1 MKKIV
6 LVDGNNLLFRSYYAT
21 AYTGNI
27 MRNKE
32 GFPTNGVYGF
42 VNMIN
47 KIISEEKPEYMMVA
61 FDIGKTFRHEKY
73 ERYKD
78 GRRETP
84 DDLKVQ
90 FPVAKKILTA
100 MGIKYLECAGYEADD
115 IIGTISMWCEK
126 DPEYEALIVSSD
138 KDLLQLISDETVV
151 KLLKT
156 KDYIWMDKKTFNDT
170 YGFDPIHMI
179 DLKALMGDSSD
190 NIPGVKG
197 IGEKGAIKLVSEYKT
212 IDNIYEN
219 IDKIKGAMQIKL
231 IDGKEDAYYS
241 KDLVT
246 IYREVPL
253 DITFDDLLYK
263 GENADELIDIYNDL
277 GFYSLLR
284 KINTSEV
291 KKNKEI
297 VGEFVDIPD
306 TAETEKN
313 KVNNN
318 CNENIIDN
326 DKNESIV
333 ENIKILSNNE
343 DIDKNKIEE
352 FKIISDINDI
362 KISEDTSIYLD
373 TTIGNYHNAE
383 ILGIALY
390 NSTLSCYIPFDI
402 FKNNTS
408 ILDTNYNLST
418 YDYKKLI
425 VVFNKYGI
433 KVPNI
438 NFDTMISA
446 YLLNYE
452 TKDDI
457 CYLANKLEVEIPSY
471 DKKEVVTTEEAA
483 RRAILKAKFIYN
495 TKDKLYENM
504 KKEDNIYLFES
515 IEMPL
520 TKVLAN
526 MEIEG
531 IRVDKKVLE
540 EMGTEIKIKLEI
552 LTRDIYNYAGEE
564 FNINSPKQLGEI
576 LFDKLKLPGTKK
588 NKNGYATDIDVLK
601 KLTEYPIINKILEYR
616 ALAKLYST
624 YIDGII
630 STIRKDGKI
639 HTIYTQTLT
648 RTGRLSSIEPNLQN
662 IPMRSEYGRLIRK
675 AFIPENNS
683 VILSSDYSQIEL
695 RVFAHLSGVND
706 LINAFKEGVDIHTKT
721 AMDIFKV
728 PMEGVTK
735 NMRRQAKAVN
745 FGILY
750 GISSYGLAEDIGIPV
765 KEAKEFINKYFE
777 TYPGVKDYMDKEI
790 DEAKRTGYVKTIMNR
805 KRVIEELKSSNYKV
819 RSMGER
825 MALNTPV
832 QGSASDILKKAMVE
846 INNIFEKENIKSKM
860 LLQVHDELIFNVYND
875 EIDKVKDIVYNT
887 MTKVFELKVP
897 LDVDIELGNNWYE
910 AK

>member
-21 AYTGNI
+21 AYTGNV

-138 KDLLQLISDETVV
+138 KDLLQLISDETIV

-179 DLKALMGDSSD
+179 DLKALMGDASD

-219 IDKIKGAMQIKL
+219 IDKIKGATQIKL

-253 DITFDDLLYK
+253 NVTFDDLLYK

-284 KINTSEV
+284 KINTNEV
-291 KKNKEI
+291 KKEENRE
-297 VGEFVDIPD
+297 
-306 TAETEKN
+306 EKF
-313 KVNNN
+313 KV
-318 CNENIIDN
+318 
-326 DKNESIV
+326 
-333 ENIKILSNNE
+333 
-343 DIDKNKIEE
+343 
-352 FKIISDINDI
+352 ISDTNDI

-373 TTIGNYHNAE
+373 TTVGNYNDAE

-390 NSTLSCYIPFDI
+390 NSTLSCYIPYDI

-408 ILDTNYNLST
+408 ILDTEYNLST

-425 VVFNKYGI
+425 VIFNKYGI

-471 DKKEVVTTEEAA
+471 DKKEVVTSEEAI

-495 TKDKLYENM
+495 TKDKLYEDM
-504 KKEDNIYLFES
+504 KREDNIYLFES

-520 TKVLAN
+520 AKVLAN

-576 LFDKLKLPGTKK
+576 LFDKLKLPGAKK

-630 STIRKDGKI
+630 NTIREDGKI

-675 AFIPENNS
+675 AFIPEDNS

-790 DEAKRTGYVKTIMNR
+790 DEAKRNGYVKTIMNR
-805 KRVIEELKSSNYKV
+805 KRVIEELKSSNYMV

-846 INNIFEKENIKSKM
+846 INNIFEQENIKSKM

>member
-219 IDKIKGAMQIKL
+219 IDKIKGATQIKL

-284 KINTSEV
+284 KINTSDI
-291 KKNKEI
+291 KK
-297 VGEFVDIPD
+297 
-306 TAETEKN
+306 EK
-313 KVNNN
+313 
-318 CNENIIDN
+318 
-326 DKNESIV
+326 SR
-333 ENIKILSNNE
+333 
-343 DIDKNKIEE
+343 EE
-352 FKIISDINDI
+352 KFKIISDINDV

-373 TTIGNYHNAE
+373 TTIGNYHDAE

-390 NSTLSCYIPFDI
+390 NSTLSCYIPYDI

-408 ILDTNYNLST
+408 ILDTDYNLST

-457 CYLANKLEVEIPSY
+457 CYLANKLNIYIPSY
-471 DKKEVVTTEEAA
+471 DKKEVVTSEEAA
-483 RRAILKAKFIYN
+483 RRAILKARFIYN
-495 TKDKLYENM
+495 TKDKLYEDM
-504 KKEDNIYLFES
+504 KREDNIYLFEN

-520 TKVLAN
+520 AKVLAK
-526 MEIEG
+526 METTG

-576 LFDKLKLPGTKK
+576 LFDKLKLPGAKK

-630 STIRKDGKI
+630 STIREDGKI

-790 DEAKRTGYVKTIMNR
+790 DEAKRNGYVKTIMNR
-805 KRVIEELKSSNYKV
+805 KRVIEELKSSNYMV

>member
-21 AYTGNI
+21 AYTGNV

-47 KIISEEKPEYMMVA
+47 KIISDEKPEYMMVA

-219 IDKIKGAMQIKL
+219 IDKIKGATQIKL

-284 KINTSEV
+284 KINISEV
-291 KKNKEI
+291 KKKE
-297 VGEFVDIPD
+297 DR
-306 TAETEKN
+306 K
-313 KVNNN
+313 
-318 CNENIIDN
+318 
-326 DKNESIV
+326 
-333 ENIKILSNNE
+333 
-343 DIDKNKIEE
+343 EE

-373 TTIGNYHNAE
+373 TTVGNYNDAE

-390 NSTLSCYIPFDI
+390 NSTLSCYIPYDI

-408 ILDTNYNLST
+408 ILDTEYNLST

-425 VVFNKYGI
+425 VIFNKYGI

-438 NFDTMISA
+438 NFDTMISS

-452 TKDDI
+452 TKEDI

-471 DKKEVVTTEEAA
+471 DKKEVVTTEEAI

-495 TKDKLYENM
+495 TKDKLYEDM
-504 KKEDNIYLFES
+504 KREDNIYLFES

-520 TKVLAN
+520 AKVLAN

-552 LTRDIYNYAGEE
+552 ITRDIYNYAGEE

-576 LFDKLKLPGTKK
+576 LFDKLKLPGAKK

-630 STIRKDGKI
+630 STIREDGKI

-675 AFIPENNS
+675 AFIPEDNS

-805 KRVIEELKSSNYKV
+805 KRVIEELKSSNYMV

-846 INNIFEKENIKSKM
+846 INNIFEQENIKSKM

>member
-21 AYTGNI
+21 AYTGNV

-47 KIISEEKPEYMMVA
+47 KIISDEKPEYMMVA

-78 GRRETP
+78 GRKETP

-115 IIGTISMWCEK
+115 IIGTISMWCEN

-197 IGEKGAIKLVSEYKT
+197 IGEKGAIKLVSKYKT

-231 IDGKEDAYYS
+231 IDGREDAYYS

-253 DITFDDLLYK
+253 NVTFDDLLYK

-284 KINTSEV
+284 KINTSDI
-291 KKNKEI
+291 KK
-297 VGEFVDIPD
+297 
-306 TAETEKN
+306 EKSR
-313 KVNNN
+313 
-318 CNENIIDN
+318 D
-326 DKNESIV
+326 D
-333 ENIKILSNNE
+333 
-343 DIDKNKIEE
+343 E

-373 TTIGNYHNAE
+373 TTVGNYNDAE

-390 NSTLSCYIPFDI
+390 NSTLSCYIPYDI

-408 ILDTNYNLST
+408 ILDTEYNLST

-425 VVFNKYGI
+425 VIFNKYDI

-471 DKKEVVTTEEAA
+471 DKKEVVTSEEAI

-495 TKDKLYENM
+495 TKDKLYEDM
-504 KKEDNIYLFES
+504 KREDNIYLFES

-520 TKVLAN
+520 AKVLAN

-576 LFDKLKLPGTKK
+576 LFDKLKLPGAKK

-630 STIRKDGKI
+630 NTIREDGKI

-675 AFIPENNS
+675 AFIPEENS

-790 DEAKRTGYVKTIMNR
+790 NEAKRTGYVKTIMNR

>member
-156 KDYIWMDKKTFNDT
+156 KDYVWMDKKTFNDT

-219 IDKIKGAMQIKL
+219 IDKIKGATQIKL

-284 KINTSEV
+284 KINTSDI
-291 KKNKEI
+291 KK
-297 VGEFVDIPD
+297 
-306 TAETEKN
+306 EK
-313 KVNNN
+313 
-318 CNENIIDN
+318 
-326 DKNESIV
+326 SR
-333 ENIKILSNNE
+333 E
-343 DIDKNKIEE
+343 DE
-352 FKIISDINDI
+352 FKIISDINDV

-373 TTIGNYHNAE
+373 TTIGNYHDAE

-390 NSTLSCYIPFDI
+390 NSTLSCYIPYDI

-408 ILDTNYNLST
+408 ILDTDYNLST

-446 YLLNYE
+446 YLLNYD

-457 CYLANKLEVEIPSY
+457 CYLANKLNIYIPSY

-483 RRAILKAKFIYN
+483 RRAILKARFIYN
-495 TKDKLYENM
+495 TKDKLYEDM
-504 KKEDNIYLFES
+504 KREDNIYLFES

-520 TKVLAN
+520 AKVLAK
-526 MEIEG
+526 METTG

-576 LFDKLKLPGTKK
+576 LFDKLKLPGAKK

-630 STIRKDGKI
+630 STIREDGKI

-675 AFIPENNS
+675 AFIPEDNS

-790 DEAKRTGYVKTIMNR
+790 DEAKKNGYVKTIMNR
-805 KRVIEELKSSNYKV
+805 KRVIEELKSSNYMV

-846 INNIFEKENIKSKM
+846 ISDIFEKENIKSKM

>member
-219 IDKIKGAMQIKL
+219 IDKIKGATQIKL

-284 KINTSEV
+284 KINTSDI
-291 KKNKEI
+291 KK
-297 VGEFVDIPD
+297 
-306 TAETEKN
+306 EK
-313 KVNNN
+313 
-318 CNENIIDN
+318 
-326 DKNESIV
+326 SR
-333 ENIKILSNNE
+333 
-343 DIDKNKIEE
+343 EE
-352 FKIISDINDI
+352 KFKIISDINDV

-373 TTIGNYHNAE
+373 TTIGNYHDAE

-390 NSTLSCYIPFDI
+390 NSTLSCYIPYDI

-408 ILDTNYNLST
+408 ILDTDYNLST

-457 CYLANKLEVEIPSY
+457 CYLANKLNIYIPSY

-483 RRAILKAKFIYN
+483 RRAILKARFIYN
-495 TKDKLYENM
+495 TKDKLYEDM
-504 KKEDNIYLFES
+504 KREDNIYLFES

-520 TKVLAN
+520 AKVLAK
-526 MEIEG
+526 METTG

-576 LFDKLKLPGTKK
+576 LFDKLKLPGAKK

-630 STIRKDGKI
+630 STIREDGKI

-675 AFIPENNS
+675 AFIPEDNS

-790 DEAKRTGYVKTIMNR
+790 DEAKRNGYVKTIMNR
-805 KRVIEELKSSNYKV
+805 KRVIEELKSSNYMV

-846 INNIFEKENIKSKM
+846 ISDIFEKENIKSKM

>member
-219 IDKIKGAMQIKL
+219 IDKIKGATQIKL

-284 KINTSEV
+284 KINTSDI
-291 KKNKEI
+291 KK
-297 VGEFVDIPD
+297 
-306 TAETEKN
+306 EK
-313 KVNNN
+313 
-318 CNENIIDN
+318 
-326 DKNESIV
+326 SR
-333 ENIKILSNNE
+333 E
-343 DIDKNKIEE
+343 DE
-352 FKIISDINDI
+352 FKIISDINDV

-373 TTIGNYHNAE
+373 TTIGNYHDAE

-390 NSTLSCYIPFDI
+390 NSTLSCYIPYDI

-408 ILDTNYNLST
+408 ILDTDYNLST

-446 YLLNYE
+446 YLLNYD

-457 CYLANKLEVEIPSY
+457 CYLANKLNIYIPSY

-483 RRAILKAKFIYN
+483 RRAILKARFIYN
-495 TKDKLYENM
+495 TKDKLYEDM
-504 KKEDNIYLFES
+504 KREDNIYLFES

-520 TKVLAN
+520 AKVLAN

-576 LFDKLKLPGTKK
+576 LFDKLKLPGAKK

-630 STIRKDGKI
+630 STIREDGKI

-675 AFIPENNS
+675 AFIPEDNS

-790 DEAKRTGYVKTIMNR
+790 DEAKRNGYVKTIMNR
-805 KRVIEELKSSNYKV
+805 KRVIEELKSSNYMV

-846 INNIFEKENIKSKM
+846 ISDIFEKENIKSKM

-910 AK
+910 SK

>member
-47 KIISEEKPEYMMVA
+47 KIIYDEKPEYMMVA

-179 DLKALMGDSSD
+179 DLKALMGDASD

-219 IDKIKGAMQIKL
+219 IDKIKGATQIKL

-284 KINTSEV
+284 KINTSDI
-291 KKNKEI
+291 KK
-297 VGEFVDIPD
+297 
-306 TAETEKN
+306 EK
-313 KVNNN
+313 
-318 CNENIIDN
+318 
-326 DKNESIV
+326 SR
-333 ENIKILSNNE
+333 E
-343 DIDKNKIEE
+343 DE
-352 FKIISDINDI
+352 FKIISDINDV

-373 TTIGNYHNAE
+373 TTIGNYHDAE

-390 NSTLSCYIPFDI
+390 NSTLSCYIPYDI

-408 ILDTNYNLST
+408 ILDTDYNLST

-457 CYLANKLEVEIPSY
+457 CYLANKLNIYIPSY
-471 DKKEVVTTEEAA
+471 DKKEVVTSEEAA

-495 TKDKLYENM
+495 TKDKLYEDM
-504 KKEDNIYLFES
+504 KREDNIYLFEN

-520 TKVLAN
+520 AKVLAK
-526 MEIEG
+526 METTG

-576 LFDKLKLPGTKK
+576 LFDKLKLPGAKK

-630 STIRKDGKI
+630 STIREDGKI

-675 AFIPENNS
+675 AFIPEDNS

-790 DEAKRTGYVKTIMNR
+790 DEAKRNGYVKTIMNR
-805 KRVIEELKSSNYKV
+805 KRVIEELKSSNYMV

-846 INNIFEKENIKSKM
+846 ISDIFEKENIKSKM

>member
-47 KIISEEKPEYMMVA
+47 KIISDEKPEYMMVA

-219 IDKIKGAMQIKL
+219 IDKIKGATQIKL

-291 KKNKEI
+291 KKKE
-297 VGEFVDIPD
+297 DR
-306 TAETEKN
+306 K
-313 KVNNN
+313 
-318 CNENIIDN
+318 
-326 DKNESIV
+326 
-333 ENIKILSNNE
+333 
-343 DIDKNKIEE
+343 EE
-352 FKIISDINDI
+352 FKIISDINDV

-373 TTIGNYHNAE
+373 TTVGNYNDAE

-390 NSTLSCYIPFDI
+390 NSTLSCYIPYDI

-408 ILDTNYNLST
+408 ILDTEYNLST

-425 VVFNKYGI
+425 VIFNKYGI

-471 DKKEVVTTEEAA
+471 DKKEVVTSEEAI

-495 TKDKLYENM
+495 TKDKLYEDM

-630 STIRKDGKI
+630 STIREDGKI

>member
-47 KIISEEKPEYMMVA
+47 KIISDEKPEYMMVA

-219 IDKIKGAMQIKL
+219 IDKIKGATQIKL

-284 KINTSEV
+284 KINTSDI
-291 KKNKEI
+291 KK
-297 VGEFVDIPD
+297 
-306 TAETEKN
+306 EKSR
-313 KVNNN
+313 
-318 CNENIIDN
+318 E
-326 DKNESIV
+326 
-333 ENIKILSNNE
+333 
-343 DIDKNKIEE
+343 EE

-438 NFDTMISA
+438 NFDAMISA

-495 TKDKLYENM
+495 TKDKLYEDM
-504 KKEDNIYLFES
+504 KREDNIYLFEN

-520 TKVLAN
+520 AKVLAN

-540 EMGTEIKIKLEI
+540 EMGIEIKIKLEI

-630 STIRKDGKI
+630 STIREDGKI

>member
-219 IDKIKGAMQIKL
+219 IDKIKGATQIKL

-284 KINTSEV
+284 KINTSDI
-291 KKNKEI
+291 KK
-297 VGEFVDIPD
+297 
-306 TAETEKN
+306 EK
-313 KVNNN
+313 
-318 CNENIIDN
+318 
-326 DKNESIV
+326 SR
-333 ENIKILSNNE
+333 E
-343 DIDKNKIEE
+343 DE
-352 FKIISDINDI
+352 FKIISDINDV

-373 TTIGNYHNAE
+373 TTIGNYHDAE

-390 NSTLSCYIPFDI
+390 NSTLSCYIPYDI

-408 ILDTNYNLST
+408 ILDTDYNLST

-457 CYLANKLEVEIPSY
+457 CYLANKLNIYIPSY
-471 DKKEVVTTEEAA
+471 DKKEVVTSEEAI

-495 TKDKLYENM
+495 TKDKLYEDM
-504 KKEDNIYLFES
+504 KREDNIYLFES

-520 TKVLAN
+520 AKVLAN

-576 LFDKLKLPGTKK
+576 LFDKLKLPGAKK

-630 STIRKDGKI
+630 STIREDGKI

-675 AFIPENNS
+675 AFIPEDNS

-790 DEAKRTGYVKTIMNR
+790 DEAKRNGYVKTIMNR
-805 KRVIEELKSSNYKV
+805 KRVIEELKSSNYMV

-846 INNIFEKENIKSKM
+846 ISDIFEKENIKSKM

-910 AK
+910 SK

>member
-47 KIISEEKPEYMMVA
+47 KIISDEKPEYMMVA

-84 DDLKVQ
+84 DELKVQ

-179 DLKALMGDSSD
+179 DLKALMGDASD

-219 IDKIKGAMQIKL
+219 IDKIKGATQIKL

-284 KINTSEV
+284 KINISEV
-291 KKNKEI
+291 KKKE
-297 VGEFVDIPD
+297 DR
-306 TAETEKN
+306 K
-313 KVNNN
+313 
-318 CNENIIDN
+318 
-326 DKNESIV
+326 
-333 ENIKILSNNE
+333 
-343 DIDKNKIEE
+343 EE
-352 FKIISDINDI
+352 FKIISDINDV

-373 TTIGNYHNAE
+373 TTIGNYHDAE

-390 NSTLSCYIPFDI
+390 NSTLSCYIPYDI

-408 ILDTNYNLST
+408 ILDTDYNLST

-457 CYLANKLEVEIPSY
+457 CYLANKLNIYIPSY

-495 TKDKLYENM
+495 TKDKLYEDM
-504 KKEDNIYLFES
+504 KREDNIYLFEN

-520 TKVLAN
+520 AKVLAN

-576 LFDKLKLPGTKK
+576 LFDKLKLPGAKK

-630 STIRKDGKI
+630 STIREDGKI

-675 AFIPENNS
+675 AFIPEDNS

-805 KRVIEELKSSNYKV
+805 KRVIEELKSSNYMV

>member
-179 DLKALMGDSSD
+179 DLKAFMGDASD

-219 IDKIKGAMQIKL
+219 IDKIKGATQIKL

-284 KINTSEV
+284 KINTSDI
-291 KKNKEI
+291 KK
-297 VGEFVDIPD
+297 
-306 TAETEKN
+306 EK
-313 KVNNN
+313 
-318 CNENIIDN
+318 
-326 DKNESIV
+326 SR
-333 ENIKILSNNE
+333 
-343 DIDKNKIEE
+343 EE
-352 FKIISDINDI
+352 KFKIISDINDI

-373 TTIGNYHNAE
+373 TTIGNYHDAE

-390 NSTLSCYIPFDI
+390 NSTLSCYIPYDI
-402 FKNNTS
+402 FKNNTN
-408 ILDTNYNLST
+408 ILDTDYNLST

-457 CYLANKLEVEIPSY
+457 CYLANKLNIYIPSY

-495 TKDKLYENM
+495 TKDKLYEDM
-504 KKEDNIYLFES
+504 KREDNIYLFEN

-520 TKVLAN
+520 AKVLAK
-526 MEIEG
+526 METTG

-576 LFDKLKLPGTKK
+576 LFDKLKLPGAKK

-630 STIRKDGKI
+630 STIREDGKI

-675 AFIPENNS
+675 AFIPEDNS

-790 DEAKRTGYVKTIMNR
+790 DEAKRNGYVKTIMNR
-805 KRVIEELKSSNYKV
+805 KRVIEELKSSNYMV

>member
-179 DLKALMGDSSD
+179 DLKALMGDASD

-219 IDKIKGAMQIKL
+219 IDKIKGATQIKL

-284 KINTSEV
+284 KINTSDI
-291 KKNKEI
+291 KK
-297 VGEFVDIPD
+297 
-306 TAETEKN
+306 EK
-313 KVNNN
+313 
-318 CNENIIDN
+318 
-326 DKNESIV
+326 SR
-333 ENIKILSNNE
+333 E
-343 DIDKNKIEE
+343 DE
-352 FKIISDINDI
+352 FKIISDINDV

-373 TTIGNYHNAE
+373 TTIGNYHDAE

-390 NSTLSCYIPFDI
+390 NSTLSCYIPYDI

-408 ILDTNYNLST
+408 ILDTDYNLST

-457 CYLANKLEVEIPSY
+457 CYLANKLNIYIPSY
-471 DKKEVVTTEEAA
+471 DKKEVVTSEEAI

-495 TKDKLYENM
+495 TKDKLYEDM
-504 KKEDNIYLFES
+504 KREDNIYLFES

-520 TKVLAN
+520 AKVLAK
-526 MEIEG
+526 METTG

-576 LFDKLKLPGTKK
+576 LFDKLKLPGAKK

-630 STIRKDGKI
+630 STIREDGKI

-675 AFIPENNS
+675 AFIPEDNS

-790 DEAKRTGYVKTIMNR
+790 DEAKRNGYVKTIMNR
-805 KRVIEELKSSNYKV
+805 KRVIEELKSSNYMV

>member
-179 DLKALMGDSSD
+179 DLKALMGDASD

-219 IDKIKGAMQIKL
+219 IDKIKGATQIKL

-253 DITFDDLLYK
+253 NVTFDDLLYK

-284 KINTSEV
+284 KINTSDV
-291 KKNKEI
+291 KKE
-297 VGEFVDIPD
+297 
-306 TAETEKN
+306 
-313 KVNNN
+313 
-318 CNENIIDN
+318 
-326 DKNESIV
+326 
-333 ENIKILSNNE
+333 E
-343 DIDKNKIEE
+343 DRKEE
-352 FKIISDINDI
+352 FKIISDINDV

-373 TTIGNYHNAE
+373 TTVGNYHDAE

-390 NSTLSCYIPFDI
+390 NSTLSCYIPYDI

-438 NFDTMISA
+438 SFDTMISA

-471 DKKEVVTTEEAA
+471 DKKEVVTAEEAI
-483 RRAILKAKFIYN
+483 RRSILKAKFIYN
-495 TKDKLYENM
+495 TKDKLYKDM
-504 KKEDNIYLFES
+504 KNEDNIYLFEN

-552 LTRDIYNYAGEE
+552 LTRDIYNYAGEK

-576 LFDKLKLPGTKK
+576 LFDKLKLPGAKK
-588 NKNGYATDIDVLK
+588 NKKGYATDIDVLK
-601 KLTEYPIINKILEYR
+601 KLTEYPIVNKIWEYR

-630 STIRKDGKI
+630 STIREDGKI

-675 AFIPENNS
+675 AFIPEDNS

-790 DEAKRTGYVKTIMNR
+790 DEAKRNGYVKTIMNR
-805 KRVIEELKSSNYKV
+805 KRVIEELKSSNYMV

>member
-47 KIISEEKPEYMMVA
+47 KIISDEKPEYMMVA

-100 MGIKYLECAGYEADD
+100 MGIKYLEYAGYEADD

-219 IDKIKGAMQIKL
+219 IDKIKGATQIKL

-291 KKNKEI
+291 KKKE
-297 VGEFVDIPD
+297 DR
-306 TAETEKN
+306 K
-313 KVNNN
+313 
-318 CNENIIDN
+318 
-326 DKNESIV
+326 
-333 ENIKILSNNE
+333 
-343 DIDKNKIEE
+343 EE
-352 FKIISDINDI
+352 FKIISDINDV

-373 TTIGNYHNAE
+373 TTIGNYHDAE

-408 ILDTNYNLST
+408 ILDTDYNLST

-438 NFDTMISA
+438 NFDAMISA

-483 RRAILKAKFIYN
+483 RRAILKARFIYN
-495 TKDKLYENM
+495 TKDKLYEDM
-504 KKEDNIYLFES
+504 KREDNIYLFES

-520 TKVLAN
+520 AKVLAN

-576 LFDKLKLPGTKK
+576 LFDKLKLPGAKK

-630 STIRKDGKI
+630 STIREDGKI

-790 DEAKRTGYVKTIMNR
+790 DEAKRNGYVKTIMNR
-805 KRVIEELKSSNYKV
+805 KRVIEELKSSNYMV

>member
-47 KIISEEKPEYMMVA
+47 KIISDEKPEYMMVA

-219 IDKIKGAMQIKL
+219 IDKIKGATQIKL

-284 KINTSEV
+284 KINTSDI
-291 KKNKEI
+291 KK
-297 VGEFVDIPD
+297 
-306 TAETEKN
+306 EK
-313 KVNNN
+313 
-318 CNENIIDN
+318 
-326 DKNESIV
+326 SR
-333 ENIKILSNNE
+333 E
-343 DIDKNKIEE
+343 DE
-352 FKIISDINDI
+352 FKIISDINDV

-373 TTIGNYHNAE
+373 TTIGNYHDAE

-390 NSTLSCYIPFDI
+390 NSTLSCYIPYDI

-408 ILDTNYNLST
+408 ILDTDYNLST

-457 CYLANKLEVEIPSY
+457 CYLANKLNIYIPSY
-471 DKKEVVTTEEAA
+471 DKKEVVTSEEAI

-495 TKDKLYENM
+495 TKDKLYEDM
-504 KKEDNIYLFES
+504 KREDNIYLFES

-520 TKVLAN
+520 AKVLAK
-526 MEIEG
+526 METTG

-576 LFDKLKLPGTKK
+576 LFDKLKLPGAKK

-630 STIRKDGKI
+630 STIREDGKI

-675 AFIPENNS
+675 AFISEDNS

-790 DEAKRTGYVKTIMNR
+790 DEAKRNGYVKTIMNR
-805 KRVIEELKSSNYKV
+805 KRVIEELKSSNYMV